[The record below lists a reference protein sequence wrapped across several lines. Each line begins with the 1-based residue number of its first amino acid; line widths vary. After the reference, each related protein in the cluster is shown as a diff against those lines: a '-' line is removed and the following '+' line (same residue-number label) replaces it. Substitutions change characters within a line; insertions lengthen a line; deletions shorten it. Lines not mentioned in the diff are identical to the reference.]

1 MRRRAVWKRGAGV
14 LIGALLLA
22 ALLTACG
29 DMDRERPERFV
40 EFARE
45 FRWPEPAEGG
55 ERVYPIR

>member
-1 MRRRAVWKRGAGV
+1 M

-55 ERVYPIR
+55 GRVYPIR